1 MSTNRPFF
9 SNFLSVFRARSG
21 FQNASTSPAGGVSGA
36 SLTKAQSTAAAS
48 ILASS
53 AAASASTSATQG
65 NTSPSSTTRA
75 TQSASPPT
83 SMNSAPLKATATTT
97 SVSAHGVPYQRQHHH
112 TSPYSRSPGTSP
124 GPARGFR
131 SGTMNTAPT
140 TTNQAT
146 SRRRG
151 SDSSSEGFREIL
163 GSEKW
168 YIGGRTAAG
177 EEKFYRLGMVRRP
190 RSIDR
195 LSADRLSL

>member
-21 FQNASTSPAGGVSGA
+21 FQNAAPSPAGGVSGA
-36 SLTKAQSTAAAS
+36 SLTKAQNTAAAS

-53 AAASASTSATQG
+53 AAASASASTAQG
-65 NTSPSSTTRA
+65 NTTSAPSTRT
-75 TQSASPPT
+75 TQSISPPT
-83 SMNSAPLKATATTT
+83 AMNSAPLKATATTT

-112 TSPYSRSPGTSP
+112 TSSYSRSPGTSP
-124 GPARGFR
+124 GPTRGFL
-131 SGTMNTAPT
+131 SGTMNSSSST

-195 LSADRLSL
+195 LSADRL